1 MAFTDIQKVRIKIAD
16 PPIIE
21 DLTRYG
27 DGTAQYFVLPHVNLT
42 TASAFVP
49 VGVGGTAWSATG
61 CTFDASGQLSFSGVV
76 SANSAYKARYI
87 HTNFSD
93 SEVQNFLDNGGSI
106 LGASLEALQ
115 SLMFDAA
122 KRARWMASD
131 GTQYDDTAA
140 QSHLRSMY
148 DLISSQLENEVLSG
162 GGFGSWAVNQADQ

>member
-1 MAFTDIQKVRIKIAD
+1 MAFTEIQKVRIKIAD
-16 PPIIE
+16 PPILE

-76 SANSAYKARYI
+76 SANSAYKVRYV

-93 SEVQNFLDNGGSI
+93 DEIQAFLDEGGSI
-106 LGASLEALQ
+106 LGASLEAIQ
-115 SLMFDAA
+115 SLMFDAT
-122 KRARWMASD
+122 KRARWMSSD
-131 GTQYDDTAA
+131 GTQYDDTGA
-140 QSHLRSMY
+140 QAHLRSMF
-148 DLISSQLENEVLSG
+148 DLISGQLETEALSG
-162 GGFGSWAVNQADQ
+162 GGFASWSINQADQ